1 MAQPRRQR
9 DVVPHAGT
17 VPLPQRGGG
26 GGRGVPAV
34 PVTPLSVAG
43 EGGGGAPGQH
53 AGLEEGHPAQEAGG
67 GEVSRGRGTP
77 HRLATP
83 AAPLTPLFPLP
94 SQGAEKVSATSPFP
108 GRAGGHGGS
117 GDRGAPCPLLPSRKE
132 QEKLKREEEEKEKE
146 QSEKLRTLGYDETKL
161 APWQRQIILKK
172 GDIAK
177 H

>member
-1 MAQPRRQR
+1 MSASRVLARSVAQPSCQQ
-9 DVVPHAGT
+9 DAVPRAGAM
-17 VPLPQRGGG
+17 PLPHGAGSE
-26 GGRGVPAV
+26 GRLLAV
-34 PVTPLSVAG
+34 PVTWLYVAG

-53 AGLEEGHPAQEAGG
+53 ASLEEGHPAQEAGG
-67 GEVSRGRGTP
+67 GE
-77 HRLATP
+77 
-83 AAPLTPLFPLP
+83 
-94 SQGAEKVSATSPFP
+94 GAETVSASSPFP
-108 GRAGGHGGS
+108 GRAGGNGGSGSS
-117 GDRGAPCPLLPSRKE
+117 GDRGAPCPPLPSRKE